1 MLIRLLRMFDA
12 CVLLSLSVMIAA
24 PFGGICLGQQATP
37 NRALALDLDPLRQSP
52 GIEPTDVLPE
62 EGVQSFFYESV
73 PYRGQSTRVFAYYGL
88 PQRREPSQRVPA
100 VVLVHGGGGTA
111 FARWVRLWTERGY
124 AAIAMDLCG
133 CIPKQAEGGGWQRH
147 PHGGPPGWD
156 ASFEQID
163 APIQDQWQTHAISAI
178 VLAHSYLRSCEEV
191 DPERIGLTGISWGG
205 YLTCIA
211 AGVDD
216 RFRCAVPVYGC
227 GYLGE
232 NSVWLPKL
240 KGMEPAKSAKWLE
253 QWDPSMFLPKVKMP
267 MLWVNGTN
275 DFAYPMDSWQRSHGL
290 VRGSQL
296 ALRIE
301 MPHGHG
307 PAGENPEEIHVFM
320 NALLRGELGFA
331 KWTEFLGEG
340 PHQSARFESPV
351 PIVRGELCFTRDRGA
366 WQDRKWHAM
375 EAKWSQTS
383 IACDVPADATVW
395 YFNIYDERGC
405 AISTPYRER

>member
-1 MLIRLLRMFDA
+1 METKTMRRWLGVFSTCLGWLALIGGWNAAVAQERLADGGVAFD
-12 CVLLSLSVMIAA
+12 LQSLSVA
-24 PFGGICLGQQATP
+24 PRIH
-37 NRALALDLDPLRQSP
+37 
-52 GIEPTDVLPE
+52 PTDVQLE

-73 PYRGQSTRVFAYYGL
+73 PFHGQTTRVYAYYGL
-88 PQRREPSQRVPA
+88 PAKRQPSQRVPA

-111 FARWVRLWTERGY
+111 FARWVRLWNERGY

-133 CIPKQAEGGGWQRH
+133 CIPKPAEGGGWQRH
-147 PHGGPPGWD
+147 SQGGPSGWD

-163 APIQDQWQTHAISAI
+163 GPIQDQWQTHAISAI
-178 VLAHSYLRSCEEV
+178 VLAHSYLRSREEV
-191 DPERIGLTGISWGG
+191 DPERIGITGISWGG

-227 GYLGE
+227 GYLGK

-240 KGMEPAKSAKWLE
+240 KSMEPERSAKWSA
-253 QWDPSMFLPKVKMP
+253 QWDPSEFLPKVKMP

-307 PAGENPEEIHVFM
+307 PAGENPEEIHIFM
-320 NALLRGELGFA
+320 NAMLRGEPGFA
-331 KWTEFLGEG
+331 TWKEFLGEG

-351 PIVRGELCFTRDRGA
+351 PIVRGELCFTRDAGE
-366 WQDRKWHAM
+366 WKDRKWHAM

-383 IACDVPADATVW
+383 IACDVPPDATVW
-395 YFNIYDERGC
+395 YFNLYDERRC
-405 AISTPYRER
+405 AISSPYWDR